1 MSSFVEQATVAG
13 GASSGRSGQLCVGL
27 DDSAFAGAVV
37 ADLNFIR
44 RTAAGRALFRSLAA
58 TGCTVNVMKPN
69 PPTDPPN
76 AWTLRPDADRD
87 SDMPIVVV
95 YDPADWP
102 GPSELGGLPSD
113 MILFGRLQHA
123 LTIAIGTLNLVDA
136 DEAVSPA
143 MAAYLRERTVTPEPS
158 VGDEQ

>member
-1 MSSFVEQATVAG
+1 VSQFREPAAAAG
-13 GASSGRSGQLCVGL
+13 GVDTGSKGRLCVGL
-27 DDSAFAGAVV
+27 EDSAFAGAVV
-37 ADLNFIR
+37 ADLNRIR
-44 RTAAGRALFRSLAA
+44 RTTAGRALFRGLAEA
-58 TGCTVNVMKPN
+58 GCTVNVVKPS

-76 AWTLRPDADRD
+76 AWTLRPAAGGDRD
-87 SDMPIVVV
+87 VPIVVV

-123 LTIAIGTLNLVDA
+123 LAIAVGAPNLVDA

-143 MAAYLRERTVTPEPS
+143 MAAYLRERTVAPEPA
-158 VGDEQ
+158 VGEGP